1 MSILPTTIPGAW
13 TPSTLAPY
21 VPYYGQGS
29 SNQVYSNSIPVEN
42 QASDGDGEN
51 QPSRP
56 YIPDSGNSVSFAPFG
71 AVPNANG
78 GIASMNVI
86 TLEPASAGFPGGVS
100 NVTQSFSGIKTFVDA
115 INLVPTSSPFVGVV
129 QQASVP
135 ILHTFGS
142 DNLFLGSA
150 AGNFAVAGSGNVGLG
165 RLSLNTITSAV
176 DCTGVGAGAARNVT
190 SGSLVTCIGK
200 NAGFNLT
207 TGSNNIFIGANSG
220 LAVGAAV
227 SNVIDI
233 GNGTI
238 GASVNGDIRIGQSA
252 TAACYIAGIGGVASG
267 GTPEMVVIDPV
278 TRKMGSQAIA
288 AAGVTTLGPIGAV
301 PNANGATITGT
312 VLNLE
317 PASGTFGGVLTTI
330 AQSIAGVKTFTNVIN
345 ILATASSGVG
355 VIRQAGNSFLH
366 TFGTDNLFL
375 GPTVGNFTL
384 AGTGNVG
391 VGGFNFGSITFGS
404 SCTAVGR
411 NAARNLTS
419 GSLVTC
425 LGNTAGFSVTTGNN
439 NTFIGSNA
447 GQNVNT
453 GTGNTCLG
461 TVAGPSVTSGG
472 NNILIGTGAGAG
484 ITTDSNIIEISD
496 ATLGNSVAGD
506 IRIGYA
512 TTTACYIAGIGG
524 VASGGA
530 PQMVVI
536 DPVTRK
542 MGSQAIAAGALSLAA
557 IGAVPNANGATLTGN
572 VLNLEPASGT
582 FGGVLTTIAQS
593 VAGVKTFND
602 AVNILPSAS
611 ASVGTFQQNSTPI
624 LHTFGTASLFLG
636 TSSGNFTNTGNQNTG
651 LGPFT
656 LSGLTTGQFNV
667 AVGRGALNVLSSA
680 TFVTAVGLS
689 AGRDLTTGSNNVF
702 MGTNAAAPITTGGN
716 NVIIGA
722 SAGFASAVGT
732 SNVIEISDGS
742 FGTSVTGDVRIGTS
756 VSLKC
761 YLGGIKN
768 TTVLT
773 NKQMTVIDTV
783 TNLVERVD
791 IGTTFDS
798 QVCTLDAGAIT
809 TMTVRGAATTTMI
822 LALSKIGTQ
831 VSMRIPA
838 FSLTAQTAAATSFII
853 TGAGV
858 LPAAFRPTYSTWFTT
873 LIFNGVP
880 LAASDCYVTSGGVVT
895 MQLRT
900 GLAFTLPA
908 GPAYDINLQW
918 QID

>member
-150 AGNFAVAGSGNVGLG
+150 AGNFAVAGSGNVGVG
-165 RLSLNTITSAV
+165 RLSLNTITSAI
-176 DCTGVGAGAARNVT
+176 DCTGVGAGAARNIT

-220 LAVGAAV
+220 LAVGATV

-238 GASVNGDIRIGQSA
+238 GASVSGDIRIGQSA
-252 TAACYIAGIGGVASG
+252 TLACYIAGIGGVAAG
-267 GTPEMVVIDPV
+267 GTPQMVVIDPA

-288 AAGVTTLGPIGAV
+288 ASGVSSLAPIGAI
-301 PNANGATITGT
+301 PNAQGATITGA

-330 AQSIAGVKTFTNVIN
+330 AQSIAGI
-345 ILATASSGVG
+345 
-355 VIRQAGNSFLH
+355 
-366 TFGTDNLFL
+366 
-375 GPTVGNFTL
+375 
-384 AGTGNVG
+384 
-391 VGGFNFGSITFGS
+391 
-404 SCTAVGR
+404 
-411 NAARNLTS
+411 
-419 GSLVTC
+419 
-425 LGNTAGFSVTTGNN
+425 
-439 NTFIGSNA
+439 
-447 GQNVNT
+447 
-453 GTGNTCLG
+453 
-461 TVAGPSVTSGG
+461 
-472 NNILIGTGAGAG
+472 
-484 ITTDSNIIEISD
+484 
-496 ATLGNSVAGD
+496 
-506 IRIGYA
+506 
-512 TTTACYIAGIGG
+512 
-524 VASGGA
+524 
-530 PQMVVI
+530 
-536 DPVTRK
+536 
-542 MGSQAIAAGALSLAA
+542 
-557 IGAVPNANGATLTGN
+557 
-572 VLNLEPASGT
+572 
-582 FGGVLTTIAQS
+582 
-593 VAGVKTFND
+593 KTFND
-602 AVNILPSAS
+602 AVNIVATSSSA
-611 ASVGTFQQNSTPI
+611 VGTYQQAGAPI
-624 LHTFGTASLFLG
+624 LHTYGNNLFLG
-636 TSSGNFTNTGNQNTG
+636 GSSGNFTSTGSQNTG
-651 LGPFT
+651 LGAFT
-656 LSGLTTGQFNV
+656 FGALTTGVFNV
-667 AVGRGALNVLSSA
+667 AVGRGALNSLTTA
-680 TFVTAVGLS
+680 FFTTAVGVS
-689 AGRDLTTGSNNVF
+689 AGRDITTGGNNVF
-702 MGTNAAAPITTGGN
+702 MGTNAGAPITTGGG

-732 SNVIEISDGS
+732 SNVIEISDGTM
-742 FGTSVTGDVRIGTS
+742 GTSVTGDVRIGTS

-783 TNLVERVD
+783 TNLVERID
-791 IGTTFDS
+791 IGTTFNS

-822 LALSKIGTQ
+822 LALSKTGTQ

-900 GLAFTLPA
+900 GFAFTLPA